1 MNKNIEL
8 LDISHTHITNLEL
21 SYICKVL
28 VNLKN
33 LKISFCHKLEEGLG
47 KQLVLTQMESLHMIA
62 VNFSLKDIEHLSK
75 LKLKNLIIGNSGFID
90 ENTNFYYMVQKI
102 KV

>member
-1 MNKNIEL
+1 
-8 LDISHTHITNLEL
+8 
-21 SYICKVL
+21 
-28 VNLKN
+28 
-33 LKISFCHKLEEGLG
+33 
-47 KQLVLTQMESLHMIA
+47 MIA